1 MMRRAANIDA
11 NQAQIVAALRQVGAL
26 VQHLHTVGGG
36 CPDLLVGFRRRLV
49 LLEVKDG
56 SRKPSDRKL
65 TEAEQK
71 FHALWRAAGLPVF
84 VVENVE
90 QALEAIGH
98 NSKEAA

>member
-1 MMRRAANIDA
+1 MRRAANIDA